1 MKKSLLSSLL
11 MTLLCVTTAW
21 AQFSPTDGARYA
33 LQETTTGL
41 FLDIQT
47 KGINEPNA
55 NGTTNN
61 ISLNVKPVI
70 IFFEKGTNW
79 KLKNINGEYVCT
91 GSRNWNATVGTG
103 NTQEFII
110 EGSSINELTIA
121 KESGAYISMD
131 NPVSG
136 QPLYNNGKTGLKFK
150 LIEYSNLP
158 NQFTYTLKSE
168 TGTYMKYT
176 TVSGSVVSYQ
186 AEPTFFYL
194 KPSAGQ
200 FYIEDKNNA
209 DKFVGSTH
217 SWNATTDFSMWT
229 MLQHDE
235 EGFAQIARAADNSK
249 RLGSDQN
256 TNAGT
261 GIFTN
266 VGDGCKKWLVE
277 GSINYTTAGTLKS
290 GKYHFTSD
298 RLPYVG
304 LCNRIRFTLT
314 ESAAYYKNGKKRMSF
329 DSFELKNAKGN
340 KVELTAINFEGN
352 YNKSYASMLDGNNN
366 TYCCGDWN
374 ATADGDD
381 WFEITLDEDLG
392 GAFSFSFVTENST
405 MNAKVFRIDFTYE
418 KVEKEYTV
426 NIIGAPYNAEV
437 LYKGNR
443 IENGTILTIN
453 EINADHFEGNDIEG
467 YTWNVVIDEANKTVT
482 ITYTAIQA
490 EENPKAVV
498 DLVNR
503 IGGEGTAEKFRFVLD
518 PSMNSRKEVFVI
530 GSENNKIL
538 IKGTTTSA
546 LTTGL
551 GWYLQNIAKINIAW
565 NSLNEKTVSGEAYAD
580 LGNLPLPAQETHVT
594 DAKYRYYLN
603 TCTFGYSMTS
613 WTWKRWQQEIDWMAL
628 HGINMPL
635 QLVGLE
641 EVWRSFLTTKD
652 AQGNSKY
659 GYDET
664 AAKAFVAGPA
674 FIAWWAMNNL
684 EGWGGTAAGTKS
696 GGTWEGAGGVQD
708 DAWYVRQK
716 RLAKQIT
723 DRQRELGMQPVLP
736 GWSGMVPTN
745 FAKKSGYATR
755 SNGGNWA
762 GDFVRPLLLNVSNAN
777 YAEIAADY
785 YACLKEVMGES
796 QYYSMDPFHE
806 GGGAGTMEDYEAM
819 YAAMETAKPGSQ
831 WVIQQW
837 QWSKTQKYSLTAV
850 PAGRLI
856 VLDLFSDGSP
866 AFDGYNGYAP
876 QEAVFCAIP
885 NFGGR
890 SGLMGR
896 LNNLTDN
903 YFKFKGKYSSIKGIG
918 AAPEAIEQTP
928 VTYDLLFQLP
938 WMNGTKPDVAEW
950 IKNYATARYG
960 ADNTVV
966 QEAWE
971 LLRQGPLNY
980 GADGIQGPVEDVWA
994 ARPNLNA
1001 NKASSWGKTLNDA
1014 KGTYTKERQQ
1024 MLINATYKLLSQKN
1038 ALALNDIYESNYNYD
1053 IVEFGGAVMADYAYY
1068 LLLSIRDAKNA
1079 AGNGFNNDA
1088 TYTARKNAFLA
1099 LIGDVDTFKGTNLN
1113 FRLGKWTQE
1122 ARDAA
1127 GEVDGA
1133 TTATPDWYEY
1143 NNARTIVST
1152 WSSPNTN
1159 LNDYSYR
1166 SWQGLM
1172 KDLYLPRWEYYF
1184 NNGCNGGEYGYFE
1197 WNWAH
1202 GMTHKVGN
1210 TGVSST
1216 QLVKGEQGH
1225 TDSYTRAPEGN
1236 TVDEANKILAKYIIP
1251 VKMAD
1256 GTYYYAYRHLAND
1269 LTGVI
1274 NIPIKESFDLTE
1286 YFGDLD
1292 GATIS
1297 GDFIESGAT
1306 MSNATIKAGTADG
1319 IYTAT
1324 ITLKDATVLKFS
1336 VTINP
1341 FTLDPDKL
1349 YVIKSTANDEY
1360 CRGKYVYTLYE
1371 PTTRS
1376 RGNYTGTHDHNHLV
1390 FDDIADIPQ
1399 FPQAVFQFENT
1410 NVLGKYKMKNLH
1422 TGLYVKSF
1430 SGTHMGTK
1438 VEAANVMIAPIADG
1452 QLTLKIGDNNPMHAQ
1467 QDYGVIVQWQAEAN
1481 NASTWTID
1489 EVTEV
1494 SQVCHYVTISQAGYS
1509 TLFLNYPVAVPEGV
1523 TAYTANE
1530 IIDDK
1535 WLNMQEITNG
1545 IIPSN
1550 TAVVLRGKEG
1560 KYGFVLA
1567 NEPRTIVEDIFTGTL
1582 YKQTIKKESGKY
1594 YVLANV
1600 DTTPDDGVDN
1610 KEVAFYNAV
1619 NNENE
1624 NEFTNAANKAYL
1636 HIPEAT
1642 KSLFYGFRFP
1652 DGETTGI
1659 YGIESEENKAE
1670 GIYDLQGRKLNEIS
1684 QPGIYIINGKKEFV
1698 R

>member
-1 MKKSLLSSLL
+1 MKKNSFLTFLI
-11 MTLLCVTTAW
+11 MLLCITTTW
-21 AQFSPTDGARYA
+21 AQFNPESKTRYA

-41 FLDIQT
+41 YLDIQT

-61 ISLNVKPVI
+61 ISLNAKPVI
-70 IFFEKGTNW
+70 IYFEAGADSKW
-79 KLKNINGEYVCT
+79 KIKNINDEYVCT
-91 GSRNWNATVGTG
+91 GSRSWNATVGTG

-110 EGSSINELTIA
+110 EGASINELTIA
-121 KESGAYISMD
+121 KGTGAYISMD
-131 NPVSG
+131 TPVAG
-136 QPLYNNGKTGLKFK
+136 QPLYNNKGTGLKFK
-150 LIEYSNLP
+150 LIEYGNLP

-168 TGTYMKYT
+168 TGTYMNYT

-186 AEPTFFYL
+186 AEPTYFYL

-266 VGDGCKKWLVE
+266 VGDGCKKWIVE
-277 GSINYTTAGTLKS
+277 GYINYATAGTPKS
-290 GKYHFTSD
+290 GKYHFESD

-304 LCNRIRFTLT
+304 VCNKIRFTLT
-314 ESAAYYKNGKKRMSF
+314 ESGAYYKNGKNRMSF
-329 DSFELKNAKGN
+329 DSFELKDAQGN
-340 KVELTAINFEGN
+340 KVELTASDFEGN
-352 YNKSYASMLDGNNN
+352 YNKSYSNMLDGNDN

-381 WFEITLDEDLG
+381 WFEITLGEDLG
-392 GAFSFSFVTENST
+392 GAFSFSFVTENTT
-405 MNAKVFRIDFTYE
+405 MNPKAFRIDFTYE

-426 NIIGAPYNAEV
+426 SITGAEEAQAQY
-437 LYKGNR
+437 
-443 IENGTILTIN
+443 NGTTITN
-453 EINADHFEGNDIEG
+453 GSTIICSDIAVDDFIASDISG
-467 YTWNVVIDEANKTVT
+467 YTWSVAIDEENRTVT
-482 ITYTAIQA
+482 IAYTSAPA
-490 EENPKAVV
+490 VENPKAIV

-503 IGGEGTAEKFRFVLD
+503 IGGEGTADKFKFVLD
-518 PSMNSRKEVFVI
+518 PSMNSRKEIFI
-530 GSENNKIL
+530 IDSENDKIL
-538 IKGTTTSA
+538 IKGTTKSA

-565 NSLNEKTVSGEAYAD
+565 NSLNEKTAKGSAYAN
-580 LGNLPLPAQETHVT
+580 LSTLPLPATAEEHAT
-594 DAKYRYYLN
+594 DAKYRYFLN
-603 TCTFGYSMTS
+603 YCTFGYSMTS

-635 QLVGLE
+635 QIVGLE
-641 EVWRSFLTTKD
+641 EVWRMFLTMED
-652 AQGNSKY
+652 AQGNRKY
-659 GYDET
+659 GYDDT

-674 FIAWWAMNNL
+674 FTAWWGMNNL

-716 RLAKQIT
+716 QLAKQIT
-723 DRQRELGMQPVLP
+723 DRQRELGIEPVLP
-736 GWSGMVPTN
+736 GWSGMVPNN
-745 FAKKSGYATR
+745 FAEKSGYATR

-837 QWSKTQKYSLTAV
+837 QWSPTQKYSLTAV

-896 LNNLTDN
+896 LNNMTDN
-903 YFKFKGKYSSIKGIG
+903 YFKFKNKYTSIKGIG

-938 WMNGTKPDVAEW
+938 WMNGIKPDVAEW

-980 GADGIQGPVEDVWA
+980 GADGIQGPIEDVWA

-1001 NKASSWGKTLNDA
+1001 NKASTWGKTLNDA
-1014 KGTYTKERQQ
+1014 KGTYTEERQQ
-1024 MLINATYKLLSQKN
+1024 MLINATYKLLSQKE
-1038 ALALNDIYESNYNYD
+1038 ALALTDIYESNYNYD

-1068 LLLSIRDAKNA
+1068 LLLGVRDAKNA
-1079 AGNGFNNDA
+1079 AGDSFNNDA

-1099 LIGDVDTFKGTNLN
+1099 LIVDVDTFKGTNLN

-1127 GEVDGA
+1127 GEVVGA
-1133 TTATPDWYEY
+1133 TTATPDWYEF

-1202 GMTHKVGN
+1202 GMEHYVGQTN
-1210 TGVSST
+1210 VSAT
-1216 QLVKGEQGH
+1216 RLTEGRAGY
-1225 TDSYTRAPEGN
+1225 SYSREPEGN
-1236 TVDEANKILAKYIIP
+1236 TVEEANKMLAKYIIP

-1256 GTYYYAYRHLAND
+1256 GTYYYAYRHLTND
-1269 LTGVI
+1269 LTGII
-1274 NIPIKESFDLTE
+1274 NIPTTGTIDLTG
-1286 YFGDLD
+1286 YFGELD

-1306 MSNATIKAGTADG
+1306 MSNANIKAGTANG
-1319 IYTAT
+1319 THTAI
-1324 ITLKDATVLKFS
+1324 ITLEDATVLKFS
-1336 VTINP
+1336 VTLNP
-1341 FTLDPDKL
+1341 FVLEPGKF
-1349 YVIKSTANDEY
+1349 YVITSTASNDY

-1371 PTTRS
+1371 PTTRA

-1390 FDDIADIPQ
+1390 FDNIADIPQ

-1410 NVLGKYKMKNLH
+1410 KTLGEYKMKNLH
-1422 TGLYVKSF
+1422 TGMYVKSF
-1430 SGTHMGTK
+1430 SGTHMGSK
-1438 VEAANVMIAPIADG
+1438 AEAATIRIAPISEG
-1452 QLTLKIGDNNPMHAQ
+1452 QLTLSIGNNNPMHAQ
-1467 QDYGVIVQWQAEAN
+1467 QDYGVIVQWQAAPN

-1489 EVTEV
+1489 EVTNLQEIKHV
-1494 SQVCHYVTISQAGYS
+1494 INIGETGYS

-1523 TAYTANE
+1523 VAYTANE
-1530 IIDDK
+1530 IIDGK
-1535 WLNMQEITNG
+1535 WLSMQEVTSG
-1545 IIPSN
+1545 IIPAN
-1550 TAVVLRGKEG
+1550 TAVVLQGESGRYE
-1560 KYGFVLA
+1560 FVLA
-1567 NEPRTIVEDIFTGTL
+1567 KESRTTVEDIFTGTL
-1582 YKQTIKKESGKY
+1582 YKQTISKESDKEY
-1594 YVLANV
+1594 YVLGNV
-1600 DTTPDDGVDN
+1600 DGIG
-1610 KEVAFYNAV
+1610 FYKAV
-1619 NNENE
+1619 NNENN
-1624 NEFTNAANKAYL
+1624 NELINAANKAYL
-1636 HIPEAT
+1636 HMPKVSGA
-1642 KSLFYGFRFP
+1642 SLSTFFGFRFQ
-1652 DGETTGI
+1652 DDTTTGI
-1659 YGIESEENKAE
+1659 EEITGNE
-1670 GIYDLQGRKLNEIS
+1670 VHSTGIYDLQGRKVKNLDK
-1684 QPGIYIINGKKEFV
+1684 GTYIINGKKV
-1698 R
+1698 LVK